1 MKNVLVT
8 GSEGFIGSHLVENLL
23 KSGLNVRCFIKYNSF
38 NSWGWLDTLPKRIR
52 KSLDVYPGDV
62 CDFNCLKNAL
72 SGCDTVFHLAAL
84 ITIPYSYTASES
96 YVETNIRG
104 TLNLLRASLELGIK
118 KVIVTSTSEVYGSAQ
133 YVPIDEK
140 HPLNAQSPYAAS
152 KIGADQLAMS
162 FYYSFGLP
170 VSIVRPFNTYG
181 PRQSARA
188 VIPSIITQ
196 IASGNKE
203 LKIGTLTT
211 SRDFNFIED
220 TISGFTSVGKS
231 DKTVGEVI
239 NIGSGSAFTIIETV
253 KNISELMGRKVKII
267 EEKKRLRPENSE
279 VDRLLCD
286 NRKAKLLS
294 GWIPK
299 YGAED
304 GFKRGLKKTIKWFL
318 NPDNQKFYKSDTY
331 NY

>member
-23 KSGLNVRCFIKYNSF
+23 RSGVNVRCFVKYNSF
-38 NSWGWLDTLPKRIR
+38 SSWGWLDTFPDNIK
-52 KSLDVYPGDV
+52 KSLDVYPGDI
-62 CDFNCLKNAL
+62 CDFNCVKNAL
-72 SGCDTVFHLAAL
+72 KGCDTVFHLAAL

-104 TLNLLRASLELGIK
+104 SLNVLRASLELAIK
-118 KVIVTSTSEVYGSAQ
+118 KIIFTSTSEVYGSAQ

-152 KIGADQLAMS
+152 KIGADQMAMS

-196 IASGNKE
+196 ILSGKKE
-203 LKIGTLTT
+203 LKIGSLKT

-220 TISGFTSVGKS
+220 TINGFIAAEKS
-231 DKTVGEVI
+231 SKTVGQVI
-239 NIGSGSAFTIIETV
+239 NIGSGNEYTIFKTV
-253 KNISELMGRKVKII
+253 EIITELLGSNIKII
-267 EEKKRLRPENSE
+267 GEKKRLRPENSE
-279 VDRLLCD
+279 VDRLLC
-286 NRKAKLLS
+286 NNNKAKLIA
-294 GWIPK
+294 GWIPEYATEK
-299 YGAED
+299 
-304 GFKRGLKKTIKWFL
+304 GFRRGLEKTIKWFL
-318 NPDNQKFYKSDTY
+318 IKENQEYYKSNIY